1 MLGAGPSATQASTA
15 GFEPAT
21 FAFGGQRSIQLSYAD
36 GGRSVAQASR
46 TLRALISAES
56 HTSNARPAGPV
67 HALPIATLTFLCS
80 LGTGIL
86 WNAIYFIAQSQYGF
100 TREKSLLL
108 AFVNGV
114 LYAIVALGAG
124 RLVRALEAKTSPRGA
139 LALVLTTQALLAPM
153 VLVFPSEGVLWA
165 SAIAMTAFGALQ
177 WPIVQHY
184 LVSGRHGPEM
194 RGAIGWWNTSWMA
207 ATALGLAATGPLES
221 LGLMQWAIPS
231 LLPCNLLALFCLRW
245 FPKHP
250 AAHDGDEHHRHVPRS
265 YRPLL
270 AASRVLHPMGYL
282 VIGALAPILPYLFT
296 NLATPAS
303 LHAPIGAIW
312 HVARV
317 VAVLVLWRTAF
328 WHGRGASL
336 VVAGL
341 LLSIGFA
348 TAVAAP
354 NEAMLAVGLIALG
367 LGQGAIYYSAIYYG
381 LAVGAAEV
389 EAGGIHEAL
398 VGMGYFIGPGIGL
411 LTFAAGAGAPT
422 FILFVILALAIG
434 SSIAWV
440 RSRNAARD
448 ASHSSAGA

>member
-1 MLGAGPSATQASTA
+1 
-15 GFEPAT
+15 
-21 FAFGGQRSIQLSYAD
+21 
-36 GGRSVAQASR
+36 
-46 TLRALISAES
+46 LISADS
-56 HTSNARPAGPV
+56 PASNAHAPGPV
-67 HALPIATLTFLCS
+67 RAVPIATLTFFCS

-86 WNAIYFIAQSQYGF
+86 WNAIYFIAESQYGF

-114 LYAIVALGAG
+114 LYALVAFGAG
-124 RLVRALEAKTSPRGA
+124 RIVRALEARTSPRGA
-139 LALVLTTQALLAPM
+139 LAAVLATQALLAPL
-153 VLVFPSEGVLWA
+153 VLVFPGEGVLWV
-165 SAIAMTAFGALQ
+165 SAVVMTAFGALQ

-194 RGAIGWWNTSWMA
+194 RSAIGWWNTSWMA
-207 ATALGLAATGPLES
+207 ATALGLAAAGPLKS
-221 LGLMQWAIPS
+221 LGLMEYAIPS
-231 LLPCNLLALFCLRW
+231 LLPCNLLALACLRW
-245 FPKHP
+245 FPAHP
-250 AAHDGDEHHRHVPRS
+250 VAHDGDEHARHVPRS
-265 YRPLL
+265 YRSLL

-282 VIGALAPILPYLFT
+282 VIGALAPILPYLFE
-296 NLATPAS
+296 NLATPEA

-336 VVAGL
+336 VVAGV
-341 LLSIGFA
+341 LLSLGFA

-354 NEAMLAVGLIALG
+354 NEAMLAAGLVALG

-411 LTFAAGAGAPT
+411 LSFAAGAGAPT
-422 FILFVILALAIG
+422 FIVLVLVALAIG
-434 SSIAWV
+434 SAIAWM
-440 RSRNAARD
+440 RSRQASFAADDDSLGGRREPE
-448 ASHSSAGA
+448 